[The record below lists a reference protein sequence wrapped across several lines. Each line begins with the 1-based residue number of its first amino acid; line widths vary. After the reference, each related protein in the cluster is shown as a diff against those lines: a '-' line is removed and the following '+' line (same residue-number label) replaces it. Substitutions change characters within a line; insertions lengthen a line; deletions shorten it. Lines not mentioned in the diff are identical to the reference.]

1 MSDTA
6 IELRRKAARKLR
18 RMRQIPRSVEQ
29 DKLRREAEGYK
40 QLAENEEW
48 LSGQRPKTRRN
59 GKVRGS
65 AP

>member
-1 MSDTA
+1 
-6 IELRRKAARKLR
+6 
-18 RMRQIPRSVEQ
+18 MRQIPKSVEQ